1 MEEIR
6 LSHKPNCK
14 LHGITK
20 TDRDARKSEDLLK
33 RDFAA
38 EKLLEKCVMDITEI
52 PTWDRKLY
60 VSAIFDCYDL
70 CVLGPVMADN
80 MKADLCMFMV
90 ENAHKA
96 FPSIRGAVIHSDRG
110 SQYTLQSGT

>member
-52 PTWDRKLY
+52 PT
-60 VSAIFDCYDL
+60 
-70 CVLGPVMADN
+70 
-80 MKADLCMFMV
+80 
-90 ENAHKA
+90 
-96 FPSIRGAVIHSDRG
+96 
-110 SQYTLQSGT
+110 